1 MKIYDIQINMCNN
14 VGFFIFKVQN
24 TLDTSD
30 TMSIPIN
37 LIDNSLDMPDLSIS
51 TAEIDEPVNTWE
63 SLEGRR
69 IIDVRYVFETIQSI
83 KHLRFDCTFRDLKFS
98 KETRSGFFSSFY
110 FVCKMCGAQEI
121 VKSENPDSQ
130 IVDVNMAMVSSIVNI
145 GQGYS
150 QLEEFS
156 ATMNMPNM
164 SYKCYQ
170 DFHNNIFKHLN
181 DLAWKEMLIAGQEEA
196 KLAIEKGEVDHLGRP
211 KIAVVVD
218 GAWSKRSYKT
228 KYNALSGV
236 VSKK

>member
-1 MKIYDIQINMCNN
+1 MCNN
-14 VGFFIFKVQN
+14 VGFFFIFKVQN

-30 TMSIPIN
+30 TTSIPIN
-37 LIDNSLDMPDLSIS
+37 LIDNSLDMPDLTIS

-110 FVCKMCGAQEI
+110 FVCKMCGTQEI

-130 IVDVNMAMVSSIVNI
+130 IVNVNMAMVSSIVNI

-164 SYKCYQ
+164 SNKLYQ

-211 KIAVVVD
+211 KIAVVAD